1 MRSRRSPRTRPALL
15 VVALAVAVATTA
27 LAPALTAGAE
37 SGVNVGPNPV
47 VVSAD
52 QATALV
58 EVSWSGLVPGQ
69 LVFVDICWRSVT
81 DPAFSVSAD
90 CGQYS
95 GVTPNGTADGAG
107 GTMFEVFR
115 GQEPAGEAWG
125 CYAPGDTA
133 PPGVT
138 KHTTCF
144 IRVTDTVV
152 TNLDND
158 SEVAFGFEGSDRV
171 DPGTTPGGGDPAAAP
186 TLPAG
191 TGVGT
196 VAPPVAA
203 PTGDPA
209 PGESLQVPGNADVAG
224 VSITG

>member
-1 MRSRRSPRTRPALL
+1 MRSESSPRRCPVRVVAAATVALALL
-15 VVALAVAVATTA
+15 V
-27 LAPALTAGAE
+27 PALSAGAQ
-37 SGVNVGPNPV
+37 SGVGVGPNPV

-52 QATALV
+52 QGTAVV

-115 GQEPAGEAWG
+115 GQDPAGESWG
-125 CYAPGDTA
+125 CYAPGDT
-133 PPGVT
+133 PPAGVT

-152 TNLDND
+152 LNLDND
-158 SEVAFGFEGSDRV
+158 SEVPFTFEGSDRV
-171 DPGTTPGGGDPAAAP
+171 DPGSGAGGGDPVAAP

-191 TGVGT
+191 TGVGM
-196 VAPPVAA
+196 VPAPVVA

-209 PGESLQVPGNADVAG
+209 PGESLQVAGAVGVAG